1 MQLTSKFRIQVLRG
15 FSLCLLVVACPLFFL
30 SLSTHLGA
38 ADSVS
43 LDQLKMGLKER
54 EFHGEFLLN
63 ELKATDKR
71 VESRM
76 DNLVNALEVV
86 ADSKDSKTKVARMKK
101 ATIEGLMKVVGL
113 YNDKRAAIQEQLVR
127 PTSNLTLDQK
137 QSIRKAL
144 DSRIAKR
151 VAQMVELQQSM
162 PTNEEYEKYKMTP
175 GGIGWADSTIVKNED
190 WEQNRRVML
199 QSEEVR
205 KKLVSDLQRS
215 VERLADQDKRLKKKL
230 QEQPITVPIMQRE
243 INRNADLLATRQIQ
257 LDQVLTEPSPTA
269 RIIGKGEAAALDE
282 AVKIAVTG
290 LKVEITKLFAD
301 YTALITFLPQVNS
314 LRSQIEQATKP

>member
-1 MQLTSKFRIQVLRG
+1 
-15 FSLCLLVVACPLFFL
+15 
-30 SLSTHLGA
+30 
-38 ADSVS
+38 
-43 LDQLKMGLKER
+43 
-54 EFHGEFLLN
+54 
-63 ELKATDKR
+63 
-71 VESRM
+71 
-76 DNLVNALEVV
+76 
-86 ADSKDSKTKVARMKK
+86 
-101 ATIEGLMKVVGL
+101 
-113 YNDKRAAIQEQLVR
+113 
-127 PTSNLTLDQK
+127 
-137 QSIRKAL
+137 
-144 DSRIAKR
+144 
-151 VAQMVELQQSM
+151 M

>member
-1 MQLTSKFRIQVLRG
+1 
-15 FSLCLLVVACPLFFL
+15 
-30 SLSTHLGA
+30 
-38 ADSVS
+38 
-43 LDQLKMGLKER
+43 MGLKER

>member
-1 MQLTSKFRIQVLRG
+1 
-15 FSLCLLVVACPLFFL
+15 
-30 SLSTHLGA
+30 
-38 ADSVS
+38 
-43 LDQLKMGLKER
+43 
-54 EFHGEFLLN
+54 
-63 ELKATDKR
+63 
-71 VESRM
+71 
-76 DNLVNALEVV
+76 
-86 ADSKDSKTKVARMKK
+86 
-101 ATIEGLMKVVGL
+101 
-113 YNDKRAAIQEQLVR
+113 
-127 PTSNLTLDQK
+127 
-137 QSIRKAL
+137 
-144 DSRIAKR
+144 
-151 VAQMVELQQSM
+151 
-162 PTNEEYEKYKMTP
+162 
-175 GGIGWADSTIVKNED
+175 
-190 WEQNRRVML
+190 ML

>member
-1 MQLTSKFRIQVLRG
+1 
-15 FSLCLLVVACPLFFL
+15 
-30 SLSTHLGA
+30 
-38 ADSVS
+38 
-43 LDQLKMGLKER
+43 
-54 EFHGEFLLN
+54 
-63 ELKATDKR
+63 
-71 VESRM
+71 
-76 DNLVNALEVV
+76 
-86 ADSKDSKTKVARMKK
+86 
-101 ATIEGLMKVVGL
+101 MKVVGL